1 MKKIFITCLGIL
13 LLCTPL
19 VFSQATN
26 SPLSLL
32 VKPGLSVPVGED
44 ADIYKL
50 GGGGTITLDYLL
62 MPYLSLGLQTGYDFL
77 PVDTLPV
84 FEPRSLSI
92 AHLGLQAGTSIEP
105 LKDLTAAAYAGGGW
119 YYGVTNQDTE
129 QNDTNPY
136 LYSGV
141 GISYRLMPGF
151 SIGLEASYRSFLGL
165 AQDLMLHLGG
175 TVSLGGG
182 KTGGLGIPSNRDI
195 ELLDIQLNRVFPVFY
210 GYYDENPLGVAV
222 LSNTGN
228 STMENLK
235 VSLFVKQYM
244 DNPKLCYEAER
255 LGPGEERQV
264 PLYALFTD
272 SVLGITEGTKVS
284 ASITVESE
292 SGGTRYANEY
302 SQTLSLYD
310 RNAMTWDDTAKAAS
324 FVTAKNPDVLRF
336 SKNVSGMVKENV
348 SGALNQNIVLAIA
361 LFQALDVYGMKY
373 EIDPSSAYEE
383 LSKNTMMIDYL
394 QFPRQTLEFRA
405 GDCDD
410 LSILYSALLESVGIE
425 TAFITIP
432 GHIFM
437 AFSTGMSVEEGRGF
451 FNDQKDVLDIDGTV
465 WLPVE
470 ITAVDQGFVR
480 AWKLGAAE
488 WRKSYETGQ
497 TELVPIRRS
506 WLTYNAVG
514 YAGEEQTAI
523 KVPTADDLLP
533 VFLDEVGH
541 FVETEIF
548 NREKQIKTEISRTG
562 GDLRSLNKLGVL
574 YARYGMTK
582 EAQIQFEKILARNE
596 YLPALVNLGMLAFLD
611 GEYDEAYDYYRR
623 AGRIRENH
631 STVLLGIARV
641 QHELRNYEEAS
652 TSYTRL
658 KDVSPDLAARY
669 SYLDL
674 EGNGGLGRASD
685 AAGARTAPVWEEE

>member
-1 MKKIFITCLGIL
+1 
-13 LLCTPL
+13 
-19 VFSQATN
+19 
-26 SPLSLL
+26 
-32 VKPGLSVPVGED
+32 
-44 ADIYKL
+44 
-50 GGGGTITLDYLL
+50 
-62 MPYLSLGLQTGYDFL
+62 
-77 PVDTLPV
+77 
-84 FEPRSLSI
+84 
-92 AHLGLQAGTSIEP
+92 
-105 LKDLTAAAYAGGGW
+105 
-119 YYGVTNQDTE
+119 
-129 QNDTNPY
+129 
-136 LYSGV
+136 
-141 GISYRLMPGF
+141 
-151 SIGLEASYRSFLGL
+151 
-165 AQDLMLHLGG
+165 
-175 TVSLGGG
+175 
-182 KTGGLGIPSNRDI
+182 
-195 ELLDIQLNRVFPVFY
+195 
-210 GYYDENPLGVAV
+210 
-222 LSNTGN
+222 
-228 STMENLK
+228 
-235 VSLFVKQYM
+235 
-244 DNPKLCYEAER
+244 
-255 LGPGEERQV
+255 
-264 PLYALFTD
+264 
-272 SVLGITEGTKVS
+272 
-284 ASITVESE
+284 
-292 SGGTRYANEY
+292 
-302 SQTLSLYD
+302 
-310 RNAMTWDDTAKAAS
+310 
-324 FVTAKNPDVLRF
+324 
-336 SKNVSGMVKENV
+336 MV
-348 SGALNQNIVLAIA
+348 
-361 LFQALDVYGMKY
+361 
-373 EIDPSSAYEE
+373 
-383 LSKNTMMIDYL
+383 DYL

-432 GHIFM
+432 GHIYM

-488 WRKSYETGQ
+488 WRKSFETGQ
-497 TELVPIRRS
+497 TELIPIRQS
-506 WLTYNAVG
+506 WRTYNAVG

-523 KVPTADDLLP
+523 KVPAADDLLP
-533 VFLDEVGH
+533 VFLDEVGR

-631 STVLLGIARV
+631 ATVLLGIARV

-674 EGNGGLGRASD
+674 EGNAGIGRASD